1 LLSPEYSALKHQVPS
16 AVGVKPDEVALAVL
30 PAPAVTATGEPTG

>member
-1 LLSPEYSALKHQVPS
+1 VPG

-30 PAPAVTATGEPTG
+30 PAPAVTVIAEPTA